1 MNANYVCINGGR
13 YDGYNEDGERYSLPI
28 SNGDKVKI
36 DFDLAPY
43 NPYIGGST
51 ISFQRLGDNYNGD
64 KYARICTERSTIYI
78 EQGNILYSFR
88 PIVHKHLAAKL
99 CENVE
104 ELNKFLKILPID
116 SFRDVKDCKTAWLVI
131 YIDNGDD

>member
-1 MNANYVCINGGR
+1 MNANYICINGGK
-13 YDGYNEDGERYSLPI
+13 YDGYNENGERFALLI
-28 SNGDKVKI
+28 SDGDKVKI
-36 DFDLAPY
+36 DFDFMAY
-43 NPYIGGST
+43 NPYIGGSA

-64 KYARICTERSTIYI
+64 KYARIRTERSTIYV

-88 PIVHKHLAAKL
+88 PIVHKHLATKL
-99 CENVE
+99 CENID
-104 ELNKFLKILPID
+104 ELNMFLGTLPID

>member
-13 YDGYNEDGERYSLPI
+13 YEGYNENGERFSLPI
-28 SNGDKVKI
+28 SDGDKVKI
-36 DFDLAPY
+36 DFDLMPY

-51 ISFQRLGDNYNGD
+51 ICFQRLDDNYNGD
-64 KYARICTERSTIYI
+64 RYARIRTERSTIYI
-78 EQGNILYSFR
+78 KQGDILYSFR

-99 CENVE
+99 CEDVDK
-104 ELNKFLKILPID
+104 LNDFLKTLSID